1 MHGADGLLS
10 CSALRKLAAA
20 LRGSGC
26 ATLAC
31 DDFVLVLFDLA
42 VVGDL
47 LLCQLTLESADLTF
61 EELQLLALTSGGARL
76 SHFRYLLLGKYIGIK
91 SLNLASLV
99 IDFAE
104 QRVSLILLRLVSG
117 HFVGELCKT
126 QKQW

>member
-1 MHGADGLLS
+1 MI
-10 CSALRKLAAA
+10 
-20 LRGSGC
+20 
-26 ATLAC
+26 
-31 DDFVLVLFDLA
+31 LFDLA

-61 EELQLLALTSGGARL
+61 EELQLVALTSGAGGL
-76 SHFRYLLLGKYIGIK
+76 SQFCYLLLLGQYIGIK

-117 HFVGELCKT
+117 HFVSELC
-126 QKQW
+126 

>member
-1 MHGADGLLS
+1 M
-10 CSALRKLAAA
+10 
-20 LRGSGC
+20 
-26 ATLAC
+26 
-31 DDFVLVLFDLA
+31 VLFDLA

-61 EELQLLALTSGGARL
+61 EELQLVALTSGAGGLRL
-76 SHFRYLLLGKYIGIK
+76 SQFCYLLLLGQYIGIK

-104 QRVSLILLRLVSG
+104 QRVSLIPLRLVSG
-117 HFVGELCKT
+117 HFIGELFKT

>member
-1 MHGADGLLS
+1 M
-10 CSALRKLAAA
+10 
-20 LRGSGC
+20 
-26 ATLAC
+26 
-31 DDFVLVLFDLA
+31 VLFDLT

-61 EELQLLALTSGGARL
+61 EELQFLALTSGAARL

-117 HFVGELCKT
+117 HFVGELF
-126 QKQW
+126 